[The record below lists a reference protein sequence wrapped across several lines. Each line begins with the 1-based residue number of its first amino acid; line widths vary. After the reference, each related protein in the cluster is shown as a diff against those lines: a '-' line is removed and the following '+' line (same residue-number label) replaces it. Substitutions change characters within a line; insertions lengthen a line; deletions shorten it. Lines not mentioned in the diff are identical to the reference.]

1 MFYDP
6 SNPFG
11 IRRLT
16 KEEFEKTSKS
26 IDDMFKNFN
35 FDDMFKSFSKEDF
48 EVKKLLIELIT
59 TIKKE
64 KQDQL
69 LDKVK
74 NKESLQKFIKHYM
87 TTDEDKWYEYY
98 KNLYPSLTKE
108 AVIKMIND
116 KTLPKPD
123 LSNYNVK

>member
-6 SNPFG
+6 LNPFG
-11 IRRLT
+11 TRRLT
-16 KEEFEKTSKS
+16 KEELEKASKS
-26 IDDMFKNFN
+26 LDDMFKNFN

-48 EVKKLLIELIT
+48 AIKNLLIELIT
-59 TIKKE
+59 TIKEE

-69 LDKVK
+69 FDKLK
-74 NKESLQKFIKHYM
+74 NKESLKKFIKYYM

-98 KNLYPSLTKE
+98 KDLYPSLTKE
-108 AVIKMIND
+108 AVVKMIND